1 MRYLFTLIKS
11 PWNVNVLLQNMVI
24 PLLSSSAH
32 AKRRTA
38 QEEKAMDRST
48 CATLGTWPIKDTS
61 GVKVKGRALIY
72 INRRLTVPG
81 ANSRA
86 LQATVASGKGRTK
99 SPQDSGLPVT
109 MKRLR
114 PFLQNLIWDLA
125 YSHRRYHPLL
135 GVHPCRGL
143 RSRFRFIDYSYAW
156 CSV

>member
-61 GVKVKGRALIY
+61 GVKVKGRAIIH
-72 INRRLTVPG
+72 INRRLTIPG

-86 LQATVASGKGRTK
+86 LQWQGSHQKSTGFRIASDYEKVTSFSSKPDLGFGLQ
-99 SPQDSGLPVT
+99 PQAAPPPPWCPPLPRPPLSLPLH
-109 MKRLR
+109 RL
-114 PFLQNLIWDLA
+114 
-125 YSHRRYHPLL
+125 
-135 GVHPCRGL
+135 
-143 RSRFRFIDYSYAW
+143 
-156 CSV
+156 